1 MVKEHASPGQSSASS
16 GVMGNSRSER
26 GKISSNTEENRN
38 GRSICG
44 SKSKLKAQGCRQM
57 TCSETDCGRTGGA
70 KGVEKGE
77 RRPWDI
83 SADCVSFWYELA
95 VAWKMH
101 RSLRC
106 FEGQVLAGMA

>member
-1 MVKEHASPGQSSASS
+1 
-16 GVMGNSRSER
+16 MGNSRSER

-57 TCSETDCGRTGGA
+57 TCSETDCGRTGGRCGWR
-70 KGVEKGE
+70 KVRGGLGTFLQTV
-77 RRPWDI
+77 
-83 SADCVSFWYELA
+83 FLWYELA

-101 RSLRC
+101 RLRC